1 MSTVT
6 SDRATARPT
15 IVLAA
20 VCVAVLILPASL
32 TGSSVALP
40 DIASNLHADIVP
52 LQWVVNA
59 YNLAFASFMLACGS
73 LADIVG
79 RRRLFAVGTTVFVL
93 ASVASGLA
101 GNVLLL
107 DVMRGLAGL
116 GAAAVMTSGSAILAT
131 TFQGAALGRAFA
143 ILGSSAGAG
152 LALGP
157 SVSGFLVGMLGWRWV
172 FFVHALVAAVALLAL
187 PSIRES
193 RNSEGARIDWWGTVT
208 FTSSLFLLMLAVV
221 QGPQTGW
228 GSTEVVGMFAGAALL
243 IALFLVVESRQTH
256 PMFDLAL
263 FRQSRFLAVCLLPV
277 AIAFGFVCLLV
288 LLPSWFSAA
297 NGASA
302 DAAGATMMLLT
313 LPVLVVPLG
322 VSRLV
327 KLGVSTRVVLSLSL
341 LLVAVGGAWLT
352 VLRPGIST
360 LELAGPLLLIGV
372 GMGLSA
378 GLIDGVAI
386 TSVAPERAGMAAG
399 MFNTMRLAGEAVAIT
414 VMSTVLVSLLQNR
427 VADGL
432 RDYGL
437 PAGDA
442 AGVANSVASGDLERA
457 GRSVE
462 PGLRDRFGD
471 FLADSYTGAMH
482 SVLWL
487 LAAVCAVATVVVY
500 LMLRERAEPATAAP
514 AAEDATAQEATAQEA
529 TRV

>member
-1 MSTVT
+1 MSTAT
-6 SDRATARPT
+6 SGRATTRPS
-15 IVLAA
+15 IILAA

-40 DIASNLHADIVP
+40 DIASDLHADIVP

-79 RRRLFAVGTTVFVL
+79 RRRLFAVGTAVFAL
-93 ASVASGLA
+93 ASLASGLST
-101 GNVLLL
+101 NVLLL
-107 DVMRGLAGL
+107 DVMRGVAGF

-131 TFQGAALGRAFA
+131 TFEGAALGRAFA

-157 SVSGFLVGMLGWRWV
+157 SLSGFLVGTLGWQWV
-172 FFVHALVAAVALLAL
+172 FFAHALVAAVALLAL
-187 PSIRES
+187 PAIPES
-193 RNSEGARIDWWGTVT
+193 RNSEGAKVDWWGTVT
-208 FTSSLFLLMLAVV
+208 FTASLFLLMLAVV
-221 QGPQTGW
+221 QGPQIGW
-228 GSTEVVGMFAGAALL
+228 TSAEVIGLFVGAVLL
-243 IALFLVVESRQTH
+243 IALFAVAESRQAH

-288 LLPSWFSAA
+288 LLPSWFSGA

-322 VSRLV
+322 VNRLV
-327 KLGVSTRVVLSLSL
+327 KLGMSTRVVLSLSL
-341 LLVAVGGAWLT
+341 LLVALGGAWLT
-352 VLRPGIST
+352 VLHPGISA
-360 LELAGPLLLIGV
+360 LELAGPLLLIGI
-372 GMGLSA
+372 GMGFSA

-414 VMSTVLVSLLQNR
+414 VMSTVLVSLLQSR
-427 VADGL
+427 VAGGL
-432 RDYGL
+432 RGFGL
-437 PAGDA
+437 PAADA
-442 AGVANSVASGDLERA
+442 AGVANGVASGDLA
-457 GRSVE
+457 GAAQRVD
-462 PGLRDRFGD
+462 PGLRDRFSD

-487 LAAVCAVATVVVY
+487 LVAICAVATVVVY
-500 LMLRERAEPATAAP
+500 LMLRDRQEAATDSP
-514 AAEDATAQEATAQEA
+514 VTDDATAQETA
-529 TRV
+529 RV